1 MTSDLNPA
9 WNRFSQEDES
19 FDGSFLPH
27 SAKARYRT
35 LTSFGDKDRVYLR
48 DLIEVGLV
56 DEGWLDRL
64 PPLLRNR
71 LEDLLA
77 NPEG

>member
-1 MTSDLNPA
+1 MKLTL
-9 WNRFSQEDES
+9 
-19 FDGSFLPH
+19 FL
-27 SAKARYRT
+27 
-35 LTSFGDKDRVYLR
+35 DKDRVHLR

-71 LEDLLA
+71 LEELLA
-77 NPEG
+77 NPKG